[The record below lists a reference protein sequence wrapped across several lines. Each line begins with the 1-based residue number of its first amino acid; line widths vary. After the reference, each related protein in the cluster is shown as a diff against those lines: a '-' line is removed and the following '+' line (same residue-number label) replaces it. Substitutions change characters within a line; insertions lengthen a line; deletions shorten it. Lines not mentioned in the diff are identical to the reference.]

1 MPIPM
6 APGWAVF
13 MAPMLSNLQFPLS
26 RFLVF
31 TRLIGE
37 NVGKVDY
44 NDTDSPTT
52 VDACLA
58 ISSAAV
64 RFSYL
69 QELVV
74 PFKWHWQINI
84 ESRNGAWTSAP
95 PLSISVRAGMGRLQL
110 EYAADGNHLSDSH
123 CYRGSVCLVHPQH
136 WNHHRGKKQGI
147 D

>member
-1 MPIPM
+1 
-6 APGWAVF
+6 
-13 MAPMLSNLQFPLS
+13 MLPNLQFPLP

-58 ISSAAV
+58 TSSAAV
-64 RFSYL
+64 KFSYL

-74 PFKWHWQINI
+74 PFEWHWQINI
-84 ESRNGAWTSAP
+84 ESRNGAWT
-95 PLSISVRAGMGRLQL
+95 
-110 EYAADGNHLSDSH
+110 
-123 CYRGSVCLVHPQH
+123 
-136 WNHHRGKKQGI
+136 
-147 D
+147 